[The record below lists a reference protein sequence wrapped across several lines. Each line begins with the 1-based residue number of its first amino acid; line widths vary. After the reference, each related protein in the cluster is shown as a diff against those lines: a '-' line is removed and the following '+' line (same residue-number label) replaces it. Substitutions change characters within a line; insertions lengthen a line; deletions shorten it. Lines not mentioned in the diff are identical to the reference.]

1 MKYHIYINDT
11 IGWPISAGYVS
22 RKLADYKDQPVDV
35 YVSSLGGDVNTALQI
50 RQLFV
55 EHGQVT
61 CHLHGFVASAAT
73 ILATGAKTVRMG
85 KFAFFMI
92 HKCSSWQNQWGQ
104 MNADDI
110 AEAIRKL
117 STAKQALDQVD
128 RVVGSIYA
136 QRTGKPLADMVE
148 LMRKETWMTATEANN
163 IGFADEIIDEAAA
176 PAVTDELSAR
186 IVACGLPVPAVPA
199 EAAVKPGDA
208 APSGQPSAL
217 ERLAGRVA
225 AIIGGKA
232 KRMAEEAL
240 DEDSNQPQSQPIK
253 TNSMKNLILTALCA
267 LLSVKE
273 FACAED
279 GSVTLTED
287 QLRSIED
294 QLATNATAL
303 AGKQKEIDDLSADK
317 KKLQAEVSDLQER
330 IKNLEGGDGD
340 DTTKVTPA
348 SGEPTMDDDLK
359 AAAEAQAA
367 FERMKG
373 IL

>member
-22 RKLADYKDQPVDV
+22 RKLADYKDKPVDV
-35 YVSSLGGDVNTALQI
+35 YVSSLGGDVHTALQI

-85 KFAFFMI
+85 KFALFMI
-92 HKCSSWQNQWGQ
+92 HKCSRWQNKWGQ
-104 MNADDI
+104 MNSDDI
-110 AEAIRKL
+110 AEAIRQL
-117 STAKQALDQVD
+117 TSEKQALDQVD
-128 RVVGSIYA
+128 HVIGSIYA
-136 QRTGKPLADMVE
+136 QRTGKPLAGIVE
-148 LMRKETWMTATEANN
+148 MMRKETWMTAEEARDM
-163 IGFADEIIDEAAA
+163 GFADEVIDEAAA
-176 PAVTDELSAR
+176 PAVTDEVTAR
-186 IVACGLPVPAVPA
+186 IVACGLPVPAVQS
-199 EAAVKPGDA
+199 EAAVEAGNA

-225 AIIGGKA
+225 SIIGGKA

-240 DEDSNQPQSQPIK
+240 DENSNQPQTNK
-253 TNSMKNLILTALCA
+253 TKSMKNLILTALCA
-267 LLSVKE
+267 LLSVKD

-317 KKLQAEVSDLQER
+317 KKLQTEVSDLQER
-330 IKNLEGGDGD
+330 IKNLEGDDGD
-340 DTTKVTPA
+340 DTTKVTPS
-348 SGEPTMDDDLK
+348 SGEPAMDDDLK
-359 AAAEAQAA
+359 AAAEAQAS